1 MRVPHRGTKA
11 SAAFWRNSL
20 GAPQPNVKVRETVG
34 TTQQEGNMR
43 SIFVCLVLACSMG
56 GASASAQTS
65 TSASSQE
72 VQQLQDKIQQLEQ
85 LTQELKN
92 RLAAVEKSQSGA
104 PQVVNA
110 NIVGPNNTGE
120 AAPSPASSQTTQTT
134 QT

>member
-1 MRVPHRGTKA
+1 
-11 SAAFWRNSL
+11 
-20 GAPQPNVKVRETVG
+20 
-34 TTQQEGNMR
+34 MR
-43 SIFVCLVLACSMG
+43 SIFVCLALACGMG

-85 LTQELKN
+85 LTQELKD
-92 RLAAVEKSQSGA
+92 RLAAVEKSQSGT

-110 NIVGPNNTGE
+110 NIVRPDDIGE

-134 QT
+134 VTGKPTTEVIVTAQPPTETSKESKEHPRYDVYGF